1 MFLVEESEL
10 SGVWGKKLFESDERK
25 KKDERSVPSF
35 SSPMLL
41 ILLAEK
47 YGGQCQKYSKLD
59 SCPRRNDRDKKLSLD
74 QYWHNYRS
82 TTSEKIAVLGQFT
95 PESLNE

>member
-1 MFLVEESEL
+1 LFLVEESEL

-47 YGGQCQKYSKLD
+47 YGG
-59 SCPRRNDRDKKLSLD
+59 
-74 QYWHNYRS
+74 
-82 TTSEKIAVLGQFT
+82 
-95 PESLNE
+95 